1 MEARAKKRHKLSSCK
16 PSLLVSECCISQ
28 LTSKFLSCSDIAH
41 LACVC
46 MQLLNALRHTTID
59 VSHVDLT
66 FEELNSYF
74 GRRTSQWS
82 LVGASVVGHQPDHHS
97 LSMLEGVVLRDLH
110 TLTLKELTDISALG
124 SCSNLHTLNLISC
137 WQVTDISV
145 LGSCSN
151 LHALALFNNDQLT
164 DISALGSCSN
174 LHTLDLS
181 YCWQVT
187 DISALGSCS
196 NLHTLHLS
204 CCWQLTDISA
214 LGSCSNLHTLNL
226 SFCRQVTDISALG
239 SCLYL
244 RTLNLV
250 GCNTN

>member
-1 MEARAKKRHKLSSCK
+1 METRAKKRHKLSSCK

-74 GRRTSQWS
+74 GRRMSQWS
-82 LVGASVVGHQPDHHS
+82 LVGASVVGHQPDHS

-110 TLTLKELTDISALG
+110 TLT
-124 SCSNLHTLNLISC
+124 C
-137 WQVTDISV
+137 WQVTDISA

-181 YCWQVT
+181 
-187 DISALGSCS
+187 
-196 NLHTLHLS
+196 

-214 LGSCSNLHTLNL
+214 LEP
-226 SFCRQVTDISALG
+226 RPW
-239 SCLYL
+239 YK
-244 RTLNLV
+244 RTLPACTFWFWPPVSANWP
-250 GCNTN
+250 